1 MGKKKIVLIIILI
14 LLVGCSDQ
22 YEAIDLDSF
31 SGKQKEL
38 YKEFYNNDIIFEG
51 EYFDVVYNFIEDDF
65 INTDKTKIR
74 ETEYKSGPNN
84 SLMILDYA
92 YTYNG
97 ALVELSVVPKTTKEF
112 KNLNFVLKKGN
123 DVIGSSPYTVFN
135 CRESICVNISEEDS
149 STFGPYYPHF
159 LFLYEGYE
167 IDGYIYEYNGIQN
180 FRKEDI
186 KKLHD
191 LTLEVVE
198 TPDLSK
204 EKSYIVDEI
213 KIKYSK

>member
-1 MGKKKIVLIIILI
+1 MGKKKLVLIIILI

-92 YTYNG
+92 YIYNG

-135 CRESICVNISEEDS
+135 C
-149 STFGPYYPHF
+149 
-159 LFLYEGYE
+159 
-167 IDGYIYEYNGIQN
+167 
-180 FRKEDI
+180 
-186 KKLHD
+186 
-191 LTLEVVE
+191 
-198 TPDLSK
+198 
-204 EKSYIVDEI
+204 
-213 KIKYSK
+213 KII